1 MHCKTHKKSDSL
13 ANIPRVHF
21 LKEHVSLPF
30 IPLNNSRTSLVKL
43 YSVFNTFQR
52 LSSQSGG

>member
-1 MHCKTHKKSDSL
+1 MHCKTHIISDPL
-13 ANIPRVHF
+13 AHIRRVHF
-21 LKEHVSLPF
+21 LKDHVSLPF
-30 IPLNNSRTSLVKL
+30 VPLNNSQSSLVNL